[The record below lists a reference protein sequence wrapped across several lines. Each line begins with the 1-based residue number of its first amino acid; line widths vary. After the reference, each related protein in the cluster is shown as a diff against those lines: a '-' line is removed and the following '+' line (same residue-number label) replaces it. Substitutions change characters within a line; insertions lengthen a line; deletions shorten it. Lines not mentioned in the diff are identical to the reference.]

1 MRLLLTRPRA
11 ESEAL
16 GALLAARGHEC
27 LIEPMLEIAPTGA
40 LPDLAGVAA
49 LIATSANGLRA
60 FAAISERRDLPV
72 IAVGDATAS
81 VARAAGFDQVESA
94 GGGVA
99 ALARHVAAT
108 RRPTEGALLHLAG
121 RDTAGDLPGALAGF
135 TLRRVVLYEARA
147 ATVLSAALRA
157 ALADLQGAL
166 FFSPRSAATFVTLL
180 RGADLSGSV
189 SAMTAYCLSR
199 AVADEASPLRWRAV
213 AVAARPDQAA
223 LLDLLAPP

>member
-1 MRLLLTRPRA
+1 
-11 ESEAL
+11 
-16 GALLAARGHEC
+16 
-27 LIEPMLEIAPTGA
+27 
-40 LPDLAGVAA
+40 